1 MRNLFA
7 LLIILILTLPASY
20 GASKKFGAGVLLGD
34 PTALSA
40 KYFLD
45 NRTAVDAGLSFGG
58 HYFMLFGDY
67 LKHFPGSI
75 KANNA
80 FISSLNPYVGVGP
93 LIAIDTEEDRHDKHH
108 HIFEDDDDDFALAA
122 RIPLGI
128 EWLANEIPLGI
139 SLEIVPGIVIVPATE
154 AFFQGGLA
162 IRYYF

>member
-1 MRNLFA
+1 MRSFLILLA
-7 LLIILILTLPASY
+7 TLIISLPA
-20 GASKKFGAGVLLGD
+20 AATKKFGVGVLLGD

-45 NRTAVDAGLSFGG
+45 NRTAIDAGLSFGG

-80 FISSLNPYVGVGP
+80 FISSLNPYVGIGP
-93 LIAIDTEEDRHDKHH
+93 LIAVDTEDDPHDHHH
-108 HIFEDDDDDFALAA
+108 HIFEDDDDDFALGA

-128 EWLANEIPLGI
+128 EWSAREIPLGV
-139 SLEIVPGIVIVPATE
+139 SLELVPGILIVPATE

-162 IRYYF
+162 VRYYF